1 MSFNKTEA
9 DVETHHLSSN
19 VFLIILSKHENVL
32 SETNVVLM
40 HKTDTNDMF
49 ICQQQNKSFC
59 YWLRD

>member
-9 DVETHHLSSN
+9 DVETHQLSSN
-19 VFLIILSKHENVL
+19 VFLIILSKHDNVL

-49 ICQQQNKSFC
+49 FVSNKINHFVIG
-59 YWLRD
+59 

>member
-1 MSFNKTEA
+1 MSFNKTGA

-49 ICQQQNKSFC
+49 LVSNKINHFVIG
-59 YWLRD
+59 